1 MRGFAIKSR
10 QTGNGTDPGVL
21 VKSSGSGTGPHVR
34 VVNTSRGET
43 PMKYANRGVRRWRAR
58 ARARGRSPS
67 HAGGE
72 GSARRTL

>member
-1 MRGFAIKSR
+1 MRGFAIMSR

-43 PMKYANRGVRRWRAR
+43 PMKYVNRGVRR
-58 ARARGRSPS
+58 
-67 HAGGE
+67 
-72 GSARRTL
+72 